1 MSAKPSDPTV
11 RVILALGLLGVGLAY
26 LGALRGPYLHDDHA
40 NLGPLLAPTSSF
52 AEWLDLVLS
61 NASGVLRRPVSNASF
76 LLNFAAFGDSAFAFK
91 AVNLALHLISGFLV
105 FRLMRATL
113 EHLSWPGASKLAA
126 VAAVA
131 WCAHPLLLSSV
142 AYVVQRMTILSALF
156 SVLAITSFVR
166 ALPSAYTQNSP
177 TPGWRP
183 IAGFYIWSL
192 CAVLSKEN
200 GALTP
205 VLACAI
211 WLALPATAR
220 ASRPARTAAMLCIGG
235 PILAGLIVA
244 ILLGPS
250 VINYA
255 GRDFTLVE
263 RLCTQAVLLWEY
275 LGLLLLPNPS
285 WMGLFWDAH
294 PIYNPRSL
302 QFAIAA
308 TAWIAAGIA
317 AWRLRHRF
325 PLLLLSLTWF
335 LAGHLMESS
344 FLPLEVA
351 YEHRNYLPSMFPM
364 LALVAAAT
372 SAAAKARIPR
382 RTAQLA
388 IVSVLLLLTAARS
401 IQWSSTGKFAEHELR
416 RSPLSL
422 RANNAMLSWAIDRN
436 DLQSALHFEQ
446 RTEQLSD
453 NAAWAL
459 SGRMLLKCF
468 GAQAPI
474 DFDVLARRSAEQ
486 VGDARLLRLH
496 QGLTKLMLSGECEE
510 LDRTSYVRLLNVIA
524 QAADHRQLPMQA
536 SEYHY
541 QLASLAWFANDPTTA
556 RDQLVAARRADP
568 TAQTPL
574 ERLIF
579 LDIQG
584 RSYPAALENLAR
596 LNLLIEATS
605 PWKLH
610 RVSHWCGELQRSAEA
625 SSTQLDAD
633 HMRKAGCKIAQN
645 VAFER
650 TDSTSQ

>member
-1 MSAKPSDPTV
+1 MTAKSSDPAV
-11 RVILALGLLGVGLAY
+11 RTILVLGLIGVALAY

-40 NLGPLLAPTSSF
+40 NLGPLLVPTSSIV
-52 AEWLDLVLS
+52 EWLDLVLS
-61 NASGVLRRPVSNASF
+61 NASGVLRRPISNASF

-91 AVNLALHLISGFLV
+91 AVNLALHLLTGFLV
-105 FRLMRATL
+105 FRLMLATL
-113 EHLSWPGASKLAA
+113 ERISRPDAPKLAA
-126 VAAVA
+126 VAAIA

-156 SVLAITSFVR
+156 SILAITSFVR
-166 ALPSAYTQNSP
+166 ALPPAYTQDSP
-177 TPGWRP
+177 PSRWRP

-192 CAVLSKEN
+192 LAVLSKEN

-205 VLACAI
+205 VLAWAI
-211 WLALPATAR
+211 WLALPAAAR
-220 ASRPARTAAMLCIGG
+220 SSRPARTAGALCIAG

-244 ILLGPS
+244 TLIGPS
-250 VINYA
+250 MINYA

-317 AWRLRHRF
+317 AWKLRHRYPL
-325 PLLLLSLTWF
+325 PLLGLTWF

-344 FLPLEVA
+344 FLPLEIA
-351 YEHRNYLPSMFPM
+351 YEHRNYLPSIFPT

-372 SAAAKARIPR
+372 SAAQKARIPP
-382 RTAQLA
+382 RTAHLA
-388 IVSVLLLLTAARS
+388 IISALLLLTAVRS

-422 RANNAMLSWAIDRN
+422 RANNAMLSWAVDRN
-436 DLQSALHFEQ
+436 DLPSALHFER
-446 RTEQLSD
+446 RTEQLSN
-453 NAAWAL
+453 NAAWAM
-459 SGRMLLKCF
+459 SGRMLLRCF
-468 GAQAPI
+468 GAEVPV
-474 DFDVLARRSAEQ
+474 DFPALQRRSVEE

-496 QGLTKLMLSGECEE
+496 QGLSKLMLTGECQA
-510 LDRTSYVRLLNVIA
+510 LDRASYVQLLNA
-524 QAADHRQLPMQA
+524 LARAADDRQLPLQA

-556 RDQLVAARRADP
+556 RAQLVAASTSDP
-568 TAQTPL
+568 AAQTPL
-574 ERLIF
+574 ERLVF
-579 LDIQG
+579 LDIQS
-584 RSYPAALENLAR
+584 RSYSAALENLAK
-596 LNLLIEATS
+596 LNILIESTS
-605 PWKLH
+605 PWKSH
-610 RVSHWCGELQRSAEA
+610 RVSYWCGELQRSAIA
-625 SSTQLDAD
+625 SSTQLNGEQ
-633 HMRKAGCKIAQN
+633 MSRAGCKIAQN
-645 VAFER
+645 AASER
-650 TDSTSQ
+650 ND